1 MKRIILF
8 CIFAHLF
15 SGLAWEAGVCFCGQG
30 DLAMSL
36 EGLKRPPQGLLAPT

>member
-1 MKRIILF
+1 MKRIIII

-15 SGLAWEAGVCFCGQG
+15 SGLAWEAGVSFSGQG

-36 EGLKRPPQGLLAPT
+36 EGLKRPPQGSLAPT